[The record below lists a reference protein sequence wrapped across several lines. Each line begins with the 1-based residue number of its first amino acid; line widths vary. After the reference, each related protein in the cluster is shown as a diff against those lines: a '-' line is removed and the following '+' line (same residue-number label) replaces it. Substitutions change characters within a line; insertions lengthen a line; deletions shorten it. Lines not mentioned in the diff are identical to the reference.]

1 MAEIDFTDIERQVR
15 KKREE
20 EAARLRAL
28 ELASS
33 EESESAD
40 APEQPEDAQDV
51 PQGLEP
57 VQDVTDEP
65 ENVQEVPDEPED
77 DSEHVEEE
85 AKPERKLP
93 TAPEEPDVDTMTASV
108 EISPAGTNM
117 TTDYKGE
124 DAPDME
130 MPKRKPTVKSKSRRQ
145 RSEFVYLRDMPKSVV
160 GEARRI
166 FPTASNNTDAVT
178 AYIAYK
184 SGVKDGLTDTQL
196 ELLDTTEVADPI
208 VEQNKRIAHVERTM
222 TNMFN
227 MLQELEMAVSYMI
240 FDRLGFRRENPDAP
254 RQANMNEPGM
264 TEMIERVREMSRQM
278 RQQEN
283 RRKGRPLR

>member
-20 EAARLRAL
+20 DAARLRAQ
-28 ELASS
+28 ELVSS
-33 EESESAD
+33 EANE
-40 APEQPEDAQDV
+40 PVDV
-51 PQGLEP
+51 QQEPEP
-57 VQDVTDEP
+57 VQDV
-65 ENVQEVPDEPED
+65 PDEPEEVP
-77 DSEHVEEE
+77 EHVDEEP
-85 AKPERKLP
+85 KPERRLP
-93 TAPEEPDVDTMTASV
+93 AEPEEPDADTMTASV
-108 EISPAGTNM
+108 EMSPAGTNM

-130 MPKRKPTVKSKSRRQ
+130 MPRRKPAVKSKSRRQ

-184 SGVKDGLTDTQL
+184 SGVKDGLTDAQL

-222 TNMFN
+222 TNIFN
-227 MLQELEMAVSYMI
+227 MMQELEMAVSYMI

>member
-1 MAEIDFTDIERQVR
+1 MADIDFADIERQVR

-20 EAARLRAL
+20 EAARAREA
-28 ELASS
+28 EFVSD
-33 EESESAD
+33 EENESVD
-40 APEQPEDAQDV
+40 SPDESEDAQ
-51 PQGLEP
+51 
-57 VQDVTDEP
+57 
-65 ENVQEVPDEPED
+65 EVSDEPED
-77 DSEHVEEE
+77 VSEDEPEEVSEHVEEE

-93 TAPEEPDVDTMTASV
+93 TQPEEPDADTMTASV
-108 EISPAGTNM
+108 EMSPSGTNM

-124 DAPDME
+124 DVPDMDI
-130 MPKRKPTVKSKSRRQ
+130 PRSKPTVKSKPRRQ
-145 RSEFVYLRDMPKSVV
+145 RSEVVYLRDMPKSVV

-184 SGVKDGLTDTQL
+184 SGVKDGLTEAQI

-222 TNMFN
+222 TNIFN
-227 MLQELEMAVSYMI
+227 MMQELEMAMSYMI

>member
-20 EAARLRAL
+20 EAARLRAQ
-28 ELASS
+28 ELVSS
-33 EESESAD
+33 EANELV
-40 APEQPEDAQDV
+40 DV
-51 PQGLEP
+51 QQEPEP
-57 VQDVTDEP
+57 VQDVP
-65 ENVQEVPDEPED
+65 GEPED
-77 DSEHVEEE
+77 VPEHVEEE
-85 AKPERKLP
+85 PKPERRLP
-93 TAPEEPDVDTMTASV
+93 AEPEEPDADTMTASV
-108 EISPAGTNM
+108 EMSPAGTNM

-130 MPKRKPTVKSKSRRQ
+130 MPRRKPAVKSKSRRQ

-184 SGVKDGLTDTQL
+184 SGVKDGLTDAQL

-222 TNMFN
+222 TNIFN
-227 MLQELEMAVSYMI
+227 MMQELEMAVSYMI
-240 FDRLGFRRENPDAP
+240 FDRLGFRRENPDVP

>member
-15 KKREE
+15 KKREA
-20 EAARLRAL
+20 EAARVRAS
-28 ELASS
+28 EPVPD
-33 EESESAD
+33 EESELVD
-40 APEQPEDAQDV
+40 IPEESEDPQDIPDEIEEVPEHGEEDAK
-51 PQGLEP
+51 PKRRL
-57 VQDVTDEP
+57 P
-65 ENVQEVPDEPED
+65 EEPDEPE
-77 DSEHVEEE
+77 
-85 AKPERKLP
+85 A
-93 TAPEEPDVDTMTASV
+93 DTTTASA
-108 EISPAGTNM
+108 EMSPAGTHM
-117 TTDYKGE
+117 TTEYKGE

-130 MPKRKPTVKSKSRRQ
+130 MPKRKPTVKAKPRRQ
-145 RSEFVYLRDMPKSVV
+145 RSEVVYLRDMPKSVV

-166 FPTASNNTDAVT
+166 FPTASNNTDAVA

-184 SGVKDGLTDTQL
+184 SGVKDGLTDAQL

-208 VEQNKRIAHVERTM
+208 VEQNQRIAHVERTM

-227 MLQELEMAVSYMI
+227 MMYELEMAMSYMV